1 MYSSTDDCNNSPT
14 FNSQPIPYVCAGQIT
29 NYDFGILELDGD
41 SLTFEFDT
49 SRTLGNAPML
59 YEPGFTYDEPIPGIV
74 MDPATGLLS
83 FTQGVEGNY
92 VITLL
97 ITEYDACG
105 NKVGD
110 MIHDIQVVVETCTN
124 QVPTLIETPSIIQNF
139 NNFGTNA
146 SLEGDREI
154 KLCTG
159 DRFCFDVQFDD
170 PNLTDNVV
178 LSSNVANFLP
188 GATFSQTAGN
198 PATATICWEFA
209 QGYTGSIISINA
221 TDDVCNVPGFADVA
235 IKLDVPPALFPG
247 KDTTAL
253 VCGTEGTINL
263 FDYFAGAYYQPNGQ
277 WYDPNDNPISNVIA
291 DASTMIDGVYY
302 YRVLPDTTGVA
313 CGNPPPLCALADT
326 GHVEV
331 ITSQLSA
338 LWSQSNVSNETC
350 LGTDD
355 GQAQIGP
362 ITGNFAPFTVVW
374 QSPYSGIHDTQTIT
388 NNNTAAQTNLFQD
401 QLGGDPWSVTV
412 TDTNGCSITEQFFI
426 YAGGLEIDPIVGEVN
441 CFGDATGSINAQIT
455 GGLQVGGQQFV
466 VITNAAND
474 TLNGAD
480 QLPPDYRQQI
490 EFVPAGTYTISAFD
504 TLGCEANI
512 QVIIRSKFPSR
523 PQIVY
528 ETVNPLCFG
537 DETGTIVIT
546 DVINSHGDVDDIFF
560 SWAPN
565 PPPNPPSVPAQ
576 PGRVSLRGLPAGD
589 YTVEVTDTLGCTAE
603 PSPIVITI
611 TQPNDLQGEY
621 TIAQEPLCRTNGA
634 QTGKGLVSG
643 GAISGLEGAG
653 NVKQL
658 WTHLGTGQTANVP
671 TFNVRA
677 PGLIELELRDGN
689 DCIWK
694 DTFLLDSINPV
705 ADFEI
710 TSDGFY
716 LEDIYEGD
724 EDLRIRIENLTDVLT
739 MKTKDDPNADIIFQ
753 WNLNTSMI
761 NDQNY
766 WFFTNSVDE
775 RIDTI
780 YSGVLN
786 DKPTEYQ
793 VCLTIRNANDCADT
807 TCKLVQ
813 VHRIP
818 ELILPNVFTPG
829 TIPNDKFFFPVVG
842 YQEFTADVFNRY
854 GIKVAEFIELDDQ
867 WDGNHFK
874 SGKPC
879 SDGVYYYTYKAVTTN
894 GTIKEGAG
902 NLHLMRHKP

>member
-1 MYSSTDDCNNSPT
+1 MPKKFKHLILSAFFVLSLTPLLAAHGAGGNITYICTGIPNTYLITLTVYRDCGGPPLPNTQTITIENECGETDPVLIVTREEINEVSQICNAQLANTECNNGTLPGIEEHIYQGVVTLPAQCDYWQFSWQLCNRNASTNLVNSNFECFYIETRMYSSTDDCNNTPT
-14 FNSQPIPYVCAGQIT
+14 FNSQPIPYVCANQVT

-41 SLTFEFDT
+41 SLTFEFTYTLTSGGDT
-49 SRTLGNAPML
+49 IPN
-59 YEPGFTYDEPIPGIV
+59 EPGFTFDEPIPGIV
-74 MDPATGLLS
+74 IDPATGLLS
-83 FTQGVEGNY
+83 FTPGTAGTY
-92 VITLL
+92 TITLL
-97 ITEYDACG
+97 IKEYDVCG
-105 NKVGD
+105 SLVGE
-110 MIHDIQVVVETCTN
+110 MLHDIQIEVEVCSN
-124 QVPTLIETPSIIQNF
+124 QVPTLVETPSIIQNF
-139 NNFGTNA
+139 NDFGTNA
-146 SLEGDREI
+146 SVEGDREI

-170 PNLTDNVV
+170 PNLTDNVI

-188 GATFSQTAGN
+188 GATFTQTAGN

-221 TDDVCNVPGFADVA
+221 TDDVCPVPGFADVA

-247 KDTTAL
+247 DDSTAL
-253 VCGTEGTINL
+253 ICGTEGTVNL
-263 FDYFAGAYYQPNGQ
+263 FNYLGPNYFQPDGQ
-277 WYDPNDNPISNVIA
+277 WYDPNDNPISNIIA
-291 DASTMIDGVYY
+291 DASTMIDGIYY
-302 YRVLPDTTGVA
+302 YRVTPDTIGTA
-313 CGNPPPLCALADT
+313 CGNPPNPCATADT
-326 GHVEV
+326 ARIEV
-331 ITSQLSA
+331 VTSQLSA

-560 SWAPN
+560 SWAPK
-565 PPPNPPSVPAQ
+565 PS
-576 PGRVSLRGLPAGD
+576 
-589 YTVEVTDTLGCTAE
+589 T
-603 PSPIVITI
+603 
-611 TQPNDLQGEY
+611 
-621 TIAQEPLCRTNGA
+621 
-634 QTGKGLVSG
+634 
-643 GAISGLEGAG
+643 
-653 NVKQL
+653 
-658 WTHLGTGQTANVP
+658 
-671 TFNVRA
+671 
-677 PGLIELELRDGN
+677 
-689 DCIWK
+689 
-694 DTFLLDSINPV
+694 
-705 ADFEI
+705 
-710 TSDGFY
+710 
-716 LEDIYEGD
+716 
-724 EDLRIRIENLTDVLT
+724 
-739 MKTKDDPNADIIFQ
+739 
-753 WNLNTSMI
+753 
-761 NDQNY
+761 
-766 WFFTNSVDE
+766 
-775 RIDTI
+775 
-780 YSGVLN
+780 
-786 DKPTEYQ
+786 
-793 VCLTIRNANDCADT
+793 
-807 TCKLVQ
+807 
-813 VHRIP
+813 
-818 ELILPNVFTPG
+818 
-829 TIPNDKFFFPVVG
+829 
-842 YQEFTADVFNRY
+842 
-854 GIKVAEFIELDDQ
+854 
-867 WDGNHFK
+867 
-874 SGKPC
+874 
-879 SDGVYYYTYKAVTTN
+879 
-894 GTIKEGAG
+894 
-902 NLHLMRHKP
+902 